1 MSQGNP
7 ISKPFGSGPVGGPI
21 DGPVDDVP
29 VVQNPFQI
37 VSGGGAGQPQQPAS
51 PSPFEAVG
59 NQAPY
64 GTPQGACQVPAPWP
78 PESTAPANPFRIAD
92 GQQAAQAQQ
101 PAQAQRG
108 QEPAQA
114 HQTGGGFPMK
124 GFPPGPAPMDQLD
137 AAPVQ
142 ASGGGEIPQE
152 AGPPLS
158 DPFAGMDLPRIL
170 ESPAETAIAAPPVE
184 DFSAREPT
192 GKPEAEQ
199 EAEIELDPKPEPETL
214 PQAKKSVSNKKKKAF
229 VPVRPEAEETI
240 NSETK
245 QLELRAIFGVD
256 HELSHQE
263 IRQRTRGLPGIIHV
277 CKVNTK
283 EADALEV
290 LQGCASKLG
299 LEDEE
304 SIVMSCPEGFIDFM
318 RMEGTSLA
326 VLRKDK
332 YAPGVRETLIICARE
347 MDKL

>member
-1 MSQGNP
+1 
-7 ISKPFGSGPVGGPI
+7 
-21 DGPVDDVP
+21 
-29 VVQNPFQI
+29 
-37 VSGGGAGQPQQPAS
+37 
-51 PSPFEAVG
+51 
-59 NQAPY
+59 
-64 GTPQGACQVPAPWP
+64 
-78 PESTAPANPFRIAD
+78 
-92 GQQAAQAQQ
+92 
-101 PAQAQRG
+101 
-108 QEPAQA
+108 
-114 HQTGGGFPMK
+114 
-124 GFPPGPAPMDQLD
+124 MDQLD

-170 ESPAETAIAAPPVE
+170 ESPAKTAIAAPPVE

-192 GKPEAEQ
+192 RKPEA
-199 EAEIELDPKPEPETL
+199 ELDPKPEPETP
-214 PQAKKSVSNKKKKAF
+214 PQAKKSF
-229 VPVRPEAEETI
+229 VPVRPEVEEVI

-263 IRQRTRGLPGIIHV
+263 IIQRTRGLPGIIHV
-277 CKVNTK
+277 CKVSKK